1 MAGHLCLKWNNH
13 SSAFVHSLSSIQTKE
28 KYCDATIIC
37 QGQYFSVHRVV
48 LSTCSEYFEDMFER
62 IQCQHPYIVFKDIE
76 PNEMELL
83 LNYMYQ
89 GEVNVVQDSLPNLIK
104 AAEAL
109 KIKGLA
115 VPDDIPS
122 VSHDKSDISE
132 QHQNN
137 NPDLQDTVFDNLEKP
152 IKQEPEEYIDFVSSK
167 VHEPSG
173 ENQSDFGKEENEFA
187 EVPAVD
193 LKEESHLSQP
203 KSDVPASNTDDFEDQ
218 SLNWNEFSNCNE
230 EDISSD
236 IPNQD
241 AVSTSFYFLTF

>member
-1 MAGHLCLKWNNH
+1 MEKEKHKDLKMIFFFPLV
-13 SSAFVHSLSSIQTKE
+13 FVLLMRIILQE

-76 PNEMELL
+76 PTEMELL

-89 GEVNVVQDSLPNLIK
+89 GEVNVVQESLPNLIK

-122 VSHDKSDISE
+122 GKDSSSRKRANPYSDSSVPKRKAEERKRKASSPTVSHDKSD
-132 QHQNN
+132 QQQNN
-137 NPDLQDTVFDNLEKP
+137 TTSLQNTVFDSLEVRS
-152 IKQEPEEYIDFVSSK
+152 YY
-167 VHEPSG
+167 
-173 ENQSDFGKEENEFA
+173 
-187 EVPAVD
+187 
-193 LKEESHLSQP
+193 
-203 KSDVPASNTDDFEDQ
+203 
-218 SLNWNEFSNCNE
+218 NWWK
-230 EDISSD
+230 
-236 IPNQD
+236 
-241 AVSTSFYFLTF
+241 